1 MSIDESKNTYLYR
14 LTDVYENFSLENV
27 HSILVSISLKNLNS
41 HTYSVDVNEVEDIIL
56 SLENW
61 NENRYCLLCNSLKF
75 YFHAL
80 CLREG
85 LEKYTGKFQ
94 KHLLKTLDFSK

>member
-14 LTDVYENFSLENV
+14 LTEVYENFSLENV

-56 SLENW
+56 SLEN
-61 NENRYCLLCNSLKF
+61 
-75 YFHAL
+75 
-80 CLREG
+80 
-85 LEKYTGKFQ
+85 
-94 KHLLKTLDFSK
+94 